1 MSNLAKLKELEF
13 VNKDLSMM
21 LSETKSMNE
30 DLVRAKE
37 RLNREMDRMK
47 NDYDNLEVTLST
59 TRLERDKF
67 MDQLRS
73 TQAMLTL
80 TKEEEVGIH
89 ARLV

>member
-1 MSNLAKLKELEF
+1 MSNVAKLKELEF

-30 DLVRAKE
+30 DLVRVKE

-67 MDQLRS
+67 MDQL
-73 TQAMLTL
+73 
-80 TKEEEVGIH
+80 
-89 ARLV
+89 

>member
-30 DLVRAKE
+30 DLVRAQE

-67 MDQLRS
+67 MDQL
-73 TQAMLTL
+73 
-80 TKEEEVGIH
+80 
-89 ARLV
+89 